1 LSIKISD
8 GEWRFGVGLQKKLFT
23 LHVFGQAGKTVTKN
37 KQKLIS
43 VFLRGVFQKKKI
55 LVIGLH

>member
-8 GEWRFGVGLQKKLFT
+8 GEWRFGIGLQKKLFT

-43 VFLRGVFQKKKI
+43 VFLWG
-55 LVIGLH
+55 